1 MKLII
6 FEGLD
11 GSGKTSLI
19 KSVKRELKKQGK
31 EVIVI
36 RVRCFVFLDNFLF

>member
-19 KSVKRELKKQGK
+19 KSVQQELTKQGN
-31 EVIVI
+31 EGL
-36 RVRCFVFLDNFLF
+36 RCSKSLDTFYFLKIL